1 MKLTIVLIIAAF
13 LQVSAKGYSQKV
25 TLQENNI
32 SLQQLFE
39 KIRTQTGYKFF
50 YADEVLANARKV
62 NMNVT
67 NGSIEQ
73 VLDAAFKDQ
82 QLTYAISERTVIIR
96 RSREALAGATAA
108 SPPVQIRGRVV
119 DAQGQPVEN
128 VSVVIAGT
136 KTGTYTNADGYFTIT
151 ATFLLWYP
159 TLDISSTI
167 LLSLGAVIVK

>member
-67 NGSIEQ
+67 NGKPPYI
-73 VLDAAFKDQ
+73 FK
-82 QLTYAISERTVIIR
+82 S
-96 RSREALAGATAA
+96 
-108 SPPVQIRGRVV
+108 
-119 DAQGQPVEN
+119 
-128 VSVVIAGT
+128 
-136 KTGTYTNADGYFTIT
+136 
-151 ATFLLWYP
+151 
-159 TLDISSTI
+159 
-167 LLSLGAVIVK
+167 